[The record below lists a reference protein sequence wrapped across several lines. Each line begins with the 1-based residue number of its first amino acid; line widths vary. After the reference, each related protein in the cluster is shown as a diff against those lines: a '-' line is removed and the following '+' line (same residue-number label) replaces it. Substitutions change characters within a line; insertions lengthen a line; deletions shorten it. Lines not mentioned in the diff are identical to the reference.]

1 MKRLKNIEDKS
12 EEQLKKFGYKT
23 DIKSY
28 FDLFDENLT
37 PEVKIIFWFI
47 W

>member
-1 MKRLKNIEDKS
+1 MKRLKNS
-12 EEQLKKFGYKT
+12 EEQLKIIGNKT
-23 DIKSY
+23 DINSY

-37 PEVKIIFWFI
+37 SEVKIIFWFI